1 MKREQ
6 SIKKAAQ
13 LEFYVDLFLGLC
25 VLVIAFSIH
34 STLLYAQAISS
45 FIGAT
50 IAVVNAWYVSKNQH
64 EMTKEKRLIN
74 GRKEYFFNIALSILL
89 IYFGLAFFREGL
101 RMGHEHPENHTILI
115 IIAIISLTK
124 FYLGSFTIK
133 EGKHLEATNLKIIG
147 LITRNESFIGLV
159 NVVTLSGLF
168 SHLPLFS
175 KIAIIVMA
183 DVMILTGIRTIFY
196 YKKILIGVDLD
207 ENQEK
212 EIYKMLKS
220 VPHVEKVNELI
231 VHDYGYYNKL
241 ATVNASIT
249 ENITIKE
256 LNTNL
261 KDIKNKIY
269 KDYGIELILNIVSV
283 N

>member
-50 IAVVNAWYVSKNQH
+50 IAFVNAWYVSKNQH
-64 EMTKEKRLIN
+64 EMTKEKRLVN

-124 FYLGSFTIK
+124 FYLGSLTIK
-133 EGKHLEATNLKIIG
+133 EGKNLEATNLKIIG

-175 KIAIIVMA
+175 KLAIIVMA

-207 ENQEK
+207 KDQEK

-220 VPHVEKVNELI
+220 IPHVEKVNELI